1 MQKQVRKLR
10 FFLLLGAAFLLISCE
25 KAPNNLK
32 EPLESKSGFLVY
44 DEPLNYLN
52 NLRIKSGLNQLKQ
65 NQILDLAAL
74 NHAKYVVANSVMSHD
89 EIQGKIGFTG
99 ENPSKRAEFVG
110 YNSSVRENISFN
122 ADDLQSAID
131 GLMSAIYHR
140 FAFLDF
146 EIDEVGI
153 AYFKNEKDASYA
165 FEMGNS
171 SLERFCSAN
180 KNDEGNG
187 RFILGMCKDKT
198 LKMKSDKFEMANRLN
213 STPFV
218 YFPNSEPQ
226 QAFFSNEIPDPIP
239 ECKITANPISIEFN
253 KFAKPVKMQSFKIY
267 KNGVEITDTKILD
280 KKSDPNGI
288 LNDRQFVLFSKSI
301 FEFDAEYEAKFSY
314 TQDGENKTH
323 AWKFKT
329 STPKNNYFVAK
340 DGDNLGV
347 MPDIFYDIFITPKDC
362 NDLLSSYKA
371 SSSFM
376 NKPEISNPHAN
387 TLRVKLSGAKGSKL
401 KITTNDGKVINV
413 FLKEK
418 SKNYKQ
424 DPLIYAVG
432 GIILAIIIFYFLA
445 RKRR

>member
-25 KAPNNLK
+25 KAPDNLK
-32 EPLESKSGFLVY
+32 KPLESKSGFLVY

-74 NHAKYVVANSVMSHD
+74 NHAKYVVANSIMSHD
-89 EIQGKIGFTG
+89 EIQGKTGFTG

-239 ECKITANPISIEFN
+239 ECKITANPIS
-253 KFAKPVKMQSFKIY
+253 
-267 KNGVEITDTKILD
+267 
-280 KKSDPNGI
+280 
-288 LNDRQFVLFSKSI
+288 
-301 FEFDAEYEAKFSY
+301 
-314 TQDGENKTH
+314 
-323 AWKFKT
+323 
-329 STPKNNYFVAK
+329 
-340 DGDNLGV
+340 
-347 MPDIFYDIFITPKDC
+347 
-362 NDLLSSYKA
+362 
-371 SSSFM
+371 
-376 NKPEISNPHAN
+376 
-387 TLRVKLSGAKGSKL
+387 
-401 KITTNDGKVINV
+401 
-413 FLKEK
+413 
-418 SKNYKQ
+418 
-424 DPLIYAVG
+424 
-432 GIILAIIIFYFLA
+432 
-445 RKRR
+445 